1 MAENNRIKV
10 EFKPN
15 AQDLSMLKRAF
26 KTMPKDM
33 QDILRAETQRMVGD
47 LANKMRSKAHFAPN
61 RRQALLVEKSIKANK
76 DRLPSITAG
85 GGRRVPVSRKKTP
98 GSPQPLM
105 GDMLFGAEFG
115 VRQGGK
121 GTFPQGGLK
130 FAPYSGKQGRGSK
143 GYFIF
148 PTLRANQEKIRRDY
162 LETVYKVLKRK
173 WGPDN
178 G

>member
-1 MAENNRIKV
+1 MANERVKI
-10 EFKPN
+10 EFKPD
-15 AQDLSMLKRAF
+15 AQDLTMLRRAF
-26 KTMPKDM
+26 KTMPKEM
-33 QDILRAETQRMVGD
+33 QEILRKETQHMVGE
-47 LANKMRSKAHFAPN
+47 LANKMRSKAHFSPN
-61 RRQALLVEKSIKANK
+61 RSQALLVEKSIKANK

-85 GGRRVPVSRKKTP
+85 GGRRVPVTRKKTP
-98 GSPQPLM
+98 GSPQPTM

-115 VRQGGK
+115 ATKNGK
-121 GTFPQGGLK
+121 GTFPQGGVK
-130 FAPYSGKQGRGSK
+130 FAPYSGRQGNGSK

-148 PTLRANQEKIRRDY
+148 PTLRANQERIRRDY